1 MHIMHTTYSPFVLYT
16 GLPKVGYSGTTKE
29 KEKQMA
35 TKFETFNRIN
45 ANTTSVEQWNTRF
58 GLSGRVVKR
67 MANGR
72 FVTNVSA
79 KQMIKA

>member
-1 MHIMHTTYSPFVLYT
+1 
-16 GLPKVGYSGTTKE
+16 
-29 KEKQMA
+29 MA
-35 TKFETFNRIN
+35 TKFETFNRTN

-58 GLSGRVVKR
+58 GLFGRVVKR